1 MSAASDGAQPGRV
14 QATVVRKRSAI
25 CGEAGCYL
33 PADHVG
39 CCAFIELL
47 PEPKKRFK
55 VDEVTREARLAGYGE
70 VLQMLEARAAEK
82 AMAATAAPI
91 SAMWDTTMS
100 ESSDDQRD
108 QAHELALV
116 VEQVASDPARAW
128 SPDTAPSPQCAAAI
142 SEPPSVLPTDAK
154 APPTD
159 AEAPSSDGEAPS
171 TDAEAPGAAVSF
183 AGEKPSSS
191 PPQRLA
197 CGEEPSSELPRPPKR
212 KKTVRWLLPEK
223 ETMREVVAG
232 ATVLPNS
239 SAGTDR
245 SVGTNASGQMSAGSG
260 QRVLASMSLMTGSR
274 SKEHGA
280 HEGGYD
286 WAF

>member
-1 MSAASDGAQPGRV
+1 
-14 QATVVRKRSAI
+14 
-25 CGEAGCYL
+25 
-33 PADHVG
+33 
-39 CCAFIELL
+39 
-47 PEPKKRFK
+47 
-55 VDEVTREARLAGYGE
+55 
-70 VLQMLEARAAEK
+70 MLEARAAEK

-159 AEAPSSDGEAPS
+159 AEAPSSDGEAPSTDAEAPSTDGEAPS